1 MRLEFG
7 NTGVIPRSMVA
18 RRRQSTGVNSE
29 SHCSQTTQ
37 FSSDGVVANT

>member
-18 RRRQSTGVNSE
+18 RRWQSEAINSE
-29 SHCSQTTQ
+29 SRCFQTTQ
-37 FSSDGVVANT
+37 FSSD